1 MPELQ
6 DPTKLNGAQRP
17 RTAAR
22 VAAVQAL
29 FQIEQNGDQTDT
41 VIEQFLVHR
50 FGTTLDGASYEDG
63 CIPEA
68 DTVLFRSIVRDAIAS
83 RTVLTDSIR
92 QVLPATWPLERL
104 DPVLRA
110 LFLAAGGEG
119 KDDSIPTPILINEY
133 MDVAHSF
140 FSGDEPRLVNG
151 VLDALLRKM
160 KSADD
165 DGELPSDQPND

>member
-1 MPELQ
+1 MTELQ
-6 DPTKLNGAQRP
+6 DEPRLKGAQRP

-29 FQIEQNGDQTDT
+29 FQIDQNGDRPEN

-68 DTVLFRSIVRDAIAS
+68 DTQLFSHIVRLVTS
-83 RTVLTDSIR
+83 MRT
-92 QVLPATWPLERL
+92 QVTQEVEKTLPETWPIARL

-110 LFLAAGGEG
+110 LLLAAAAEATEG
-119 KDDSIPTPILINEY
+119 DAPAPVLINEY
-133 MDVAHSF
+133 MDVAHAF

-151 VLDALLRKM
+151 VLDTLFKRLAAERNH
-160 KSADD
+160 DT
-165 DGELPSDQPND
+165 EQTQQPD